1 MAFTQSDVSPRFSQ
15 STIDDHQ
22 STIRKMEAVIAEIN
36 LAFEIVFTVVGVLCL
51 LAAPRQSAIAARQL
65 RSAAVACFVGV
76 AVMLALGW

>member
-1 MAFTQSDVSPRFSQ
+1 
-15 STIDDHQ
+15 
-22 STIRKMEAVIAEIN
+22 MEAVIAEIN

-76 AVMLALGW
+76 AVMLALKLVSK